1 MSELFLNVV
10 NMSVSASRI
19 ILAVMLIRLIFKSLP
34 KRINIILWAVVAIRL
49 LLPFSIESVLSL
61 MPKEDMISLNYTN
74 APHLSG
80 QVIINNV
87 INQNSD
93 KPLWNISDSSAI
105 TVDSVF
111 IISVIWLTV
120 AFAMIIYSII
130 SYVRLQRRVDTAI
143 LYKDNIYLSEN
154 VTSPFV
160 LGILKPKIYLP
171 FNMDDTDSEYVIAHE
186 KAHISR
192 RDHWWKFI
200 GFLILNIHWFN
211 PFVWIS
217 YKLFCC
223 DIELACDEKVIK
235 DLENDSKADYTEA
248 LVACSVNKNIGM
260 LCPLSFGEVGVK
272 QRVKSIMNYKKPQFW
287 GILVSAIVCII
298 VCICFLTDPVK
309 KSFDIKIA
317 IPPENTDEIV
327 YADEMI
333 IPKGNY
339 IKITADSGLDDY
351 EVVLVPQVSGNEHS
365 ENISSCIAP
374 GMSAK
379 LKTRSGMLYKVGIK
393 SENNLKIDKTV
404 YLKVENVDV
413 QIPQNDFGIVK
424 WVDFSGDSSQ
434 MDWDNEMSISLKEI
448 PNVTF
453 TYTPKMIVAHNNF
466 DNSDIKGHTIL
477 ISGNP
482 IWNVYF
488 ADFTGDN
495 IADIVASYNESEND
509 TSRSVIVY
517 DYVNSVSYKLSASK
531 EYDYYLRMNY
541 ADGYLYIDK
550 KIYNSDHF
558 VSSGRLVYKDHTIQI
573 EEDDISLVNP
583 NPRYYLNIGIGGIY
597 NIEIHMPNSSEGFEN
612 ADGSEFKVGD
622 RLWLESLDG
631 YTDLRGIEI
640 IARNKSGEIIYSE
653 SVENIKENE
662 GVVNIVSKEIQV
674 TTDIYR

>member
-10 NMSVSASRI
+10 NMSISASRI
-19 ILAVMLIRLIFKSLP
+19 ILAVMLLRLIFRSLP
-34 KRINIILWAVVAIRL
+34 KGINIILWAAAAIRL
-49 LLPFSIESVLSL
+49 ILPFSIESVLSL
-61 MPKEDMISLNYTN
+61 MPKEDMISLDYTI
-74 APHLSG
+74 APHLGG

-87 INQNSD
+87 INQNLD
-93 KPLWNISDSSAI
+93 KQSGNIVGSTAI

-120 AFAMIIYSII
+120 VLAMIIYAAI
-130 SYVRLQRRVDTAI
+130 SYVRLQGRIDTAI

-154 VTSPFV
+154 VISPFV
-160 LGILKPKIYLP
+160 LGIIKPRIYLP
-171 FNMDDTDSEYVIAHE
+171 FNIDDADSKYVIAHE

-200 GFLILNIHWFN
+200 GFLILIIHWFN
-211 PFVWIS
+211 PLVWIS

-248 LVACSVNKNIGM
+248 LVACSVNKNIGS

-287 GILVSAIVCII
+287 GILISVVVCVI

-309 KSFDIKIA
+309 RSFDIKVV

-339 IKITADSGLDDY
+339 VKNTTGLGLGDC
-351 EVVLVPQVSGNEHS
+351 EVVFVPQVSENENL
-365 ENISSCIAP
+365 ENISSYLTP
-374 GMSAK
+374 GMSVK
-379 LKTRSGMLYKVGIK
+379 LKTHSGMLYRVGIK
-393 SENNLKIDKTV
+393 AENNLGIDKTV

-413 QIPQNDFGIVK
+413 QISHIAEILK
-424 WVDFSGDSSQ
+424 WVDFSGDYSQ
-434 MDWDNEMSISLKEI
+434 IDRENEMSISLKEI

-466 DNSDIKGHTIL
+466 DDSDMNGHTIL

-495 IADIVASYNESEND
+495 IADMVASYNESEND
-509 TSRSVIVY
+509 SSRSVIIY
-517 DYVNSVSYKLSASK
+517 DYANSASYKLSSSK

-541 ADGYLYIDK
+541 ADGYLYVDK

-558 VSSGRLVYKDHTIQI
+558 VSSGRLVYKDNFIQI
-573 EEDDISLVNP
+573 EENDISLENP
-583 NPRYYLNIGIGGIY
+583 NPRYYLNIGIEGISH
-597 NIEIHMPNSSEGFEN
+597 IEIHMPNSSEGFEN

-622 RLWLESLDG
+622 RFWLESLDG
-631 YTDLRGIEI
+631 YSDLRGVEI
-640 IARNKSGEIIYSE
+640 IARNKSGEVIYFK
-653 SVENIKENE
+653 SVEDIKENE
-662 GVVNIVSKEIQV
+662 GVVNISDKEIQV